1 MLQARLDA
9 AAARTADAAAVHQ
22 VAQQELSR
30 LEKIPLLARTPSGPA
45 AAAAS
50 AALSATERALDH
62 DLEGLEYHKEK
73 LLEQIEE
80 VNEKA
85 TRAEAMAVQV
95 ACSLC
100 QRPRPIAI
108 CNGRLPC

>member
-1 MLQARLDA
+1 MLQARLDV
-9 AAARTADAAAVHQ
+9 AAARTTDTAAVHQ
-22 VAQQELSR
+22 LAQQELSR
-30 LEKIPLLARTPSGPA
+30 LEEIPLLARTPSGPA
-45 AAAAS
+45 ATAAS
-50 AALSATERALDH
+50 AALSATERDLEH

-100 QRPRPIAI
+100 QRPITLYRS
-108 CNGRLPC
+108 